1 MKTVSFAEPLAVAA
15 ADSLR
20 HAAVSARIRAQQ
32 TGVPL
37 VVWKN
42 GKVTQLALD
51 SNRPKSVR
59 RSRSTLGKT
68 LTPPASGKVT
78 LKSR

>member
-20 HAAVSARIRAQQ
+20 YASASALILAQQ

-51 SNRPKSVR
+51 SSRPKSVR

-68 LTPPASGKVT
+68 PTQPASGKVT
-78 LKSR
+78 LKSC

>member
-20 HAAVSARIRAQQ
+20 HASASALILAQQ

-51 SNRPKSVR
+51 SSRPKSVR
-59 RSRSTLGKT
+59 RSLSTLRKT
-68 LTPPASGKVT
+68 PTQPASGKVT
-78 LKSR
+78 LKSC